1 MSASASKKKRKQLDP
16 QGLSFREIAEQK
28 QAEKK
33 KKTRK
38 NVLIVVC
45 AVLAVLV
52 IVYGVIWLINSR
64 YRKTVATVGDEEII
78 LPIYNTFYMTN
89 ANNMSYYNI
98 FKPNVALRDQPNTV
112 DGEGGTM
119 EDYLIRTT
127 NDSIRQNYNLY
138 IKAMADKT
146 FSLSDDA
153 KQYISNSIKSME
165 TSATNAG
172 YSSVNDYLRANFG
185 RGYKLSDYENYLTI
199 TTTASEY
206 TQHLQDTFAPSE
218 SDLSTAYD
226 ASPEDFDF
234 VFYTYSTTKAE
245 AEKTESTE
253 NTEDDENKS
262 SDLNTANASEPAQ
275 DAAPT
280 YTDEAKAAA
289 KAEAEKKQKNMP
301 EDAISTHV
309 QKSQIANK
317 ELAEWLFDSA
327 RKEGDT
333 TVIAQ
338 DEEGTTYV
346 TVRFDNRETND
357 YNRVNGYILT
367 IDRKVEAADAEEGSE
382 ATKAEES
389 SEASRE
395 GSEETEK
402 DDEKEAEPTPD
413 EKLATLK
420 EGLKDGMTDEEFE
433 TYVKDLKYSANVRTM
448 DKYSSID
455 EINEWLFDPAR
466 KAGDTETFETED
478 TYYLVRFSSVQEMT
492 YRNELVK
499 YSLLK
504 KLTSEI
510 SNQNELKL
518 VMDVETIKEKA
529 NTNLTFRGNTSAS

>member
-16 QGLSFREIAEQK
+16 QGLSFRELAEQK

-52 IVYGVIWLINSR
+52 IVYGVILLINSR

-127 NDSIRQNYNLY
+127 NDSIRQNYNIY

-301 EDAISTHV
+301 EDATSTHV

-389 SEASRE
+389 SEATRE

>member
-16 QGLSFREIAEQK
+16 QGLSFREIAEQN

-38 NVLIVVC
+38 NVLIAVC

-52 IVYGVIWLINSR
+52 VVYGVIWLINSR

-98 FKPNVALRDQPNTV
+98 FKPNVALRDQPNTIT
-112 DGEGGTM
+112 GEGTM
-119 EDYLIRTT
+119 EDYLIQST

-172 YSSVNDYLRANFG
+172 YPSVNDYLRANFG

-218 SDLSTAYD
+218 SDLNAAYD
-226 ASPEDFDF
+226 ASPEDFDI

-245 AEKTESTE
+245 AEKAESSE
-253 NTEDDENKS
+253 NTEDAENKS
-262 SDLNTANASEPAQ
+262 SDLNSANASEPAQ

-301 EDAISTHV
+301 EDASSTHV

-367 IDRKVEAADAEEGSE
+367 IDRKVEETKAEEGSE
-382 ATKAEES
+382 ATKES
-389 SEASRE
+389 SEATKE
-395 GSEETEK
+395 GSEET
-402 DDEKEAEPTPD
+402 EKEAEPTPD

-433 TYVKDLKYSANVRTM
+433 TYVKDLKYSAYVRTM

-478 TYYLVRFSSVQEMT
+478 TYYLVRYSSAQEMT

-499 YSLLK
+499 NSLLQ
-504 KLTSEI
+504 KLYSEI
-510 SNQNELKL
+510 STQNELKL
-518 VMDVETIKEKA
+518 VMDIETIKEKA

>member
-172 YSSVNDYLRANFG
+172 YPSVNDYLRANFG
-185 RGYKLSDYENYLTI
+185 RGYKLSDYEDYLTI

-206 TQHLQDTFAPSE
+206 TQHLQDTFVPSE

-289 KAEAEKKQKNMP
+289 KAEAEKKQENMP
-301 EDAISTHV
+301 EDASSTHV

-518 VMDVETIKEKA
+518 VMDIETIKEKA